1 MDKKFGIDVSKHQGN
16 FDFNAAK
23 KEGVE
28 FVILRGAMSNTKD
41 IKFEDNYKA
50 AKSLEL
56 PVGVYQY
63 SKATT
68 TTEAAAEAEYF
79 FNEVLKGK
87 QFELPVYID
96 IEDKIQKKLSKQLLT
111 NIVKTWCDFFEKKGY
126 FVGVYS
132 YKAFF
137 DENLYDDELQR
148 YSHWVAQWGNELTYS
163 GLSVGMWQFG
173 GETNKIRS
181 NKVSGVVCDQNYMFV
196 DFPEIIKKGGFN
208 GFEKPLDVTHTYDE
222 IKKKFLVTGSK
233 VKVKKGASDY
243 TGHRLASFVYDREHI
258 VSQING
264 DRAVITYD
272 SIVVA
277 AVKTSDLIIV

>member
-28 FVILRGAMSNTKD
+28 FVILRGAMSKSKD

-50 AKSLEL
+50 AKSLAL

-68 TTEAAAEAEYF
+68 VEEAKSEAEFLY
-79 FNEVLKGK
+79 NEVLKGK
-87 QFELPVYID
+87 QFELPVYFD
-96 IEDKIQKKLSKQLLT
+96 IEDNVHKKLGKQLLT
-111 NIVKTWCDFFEKKGY
+111 NIVKTWCDYLESKGY

-148 YSHWVAQWGNELTYS
+148 YSHWVAQWNNELTYS

-181 NKVSGVVCDQNYMFV
+181 NKVAGVVCDQNYMFV

-208 GFEKPLDVTHTYDE
+208 GFEKAAEKPVE
-222 IKKKFLVTGSK
+222 KVESKKALAVGGK

-243 TGHRLASFVYDREHI
+243 TGHRLALFVYDREHV